1 MRTPGVRRRTAV
13 SLRKA
18 FGQLLCVFP
27 GVAALRRGQ
36 YGKHELVRPQ
46 EPGPAGGCRRP
57 AGSGASS
64 DLDAQ
69 GLVTINALG
78 RKCPIPII
86 MLAEQIRD
94 VPVGGIIAV
103 LADDPAA
110 YTDVPA
116 WCTMKSHEC
125 VFRTDLPSG
134 WSFGIRRR
142 Y

>member
-1 MRTPGVRRRTAV
+1 MENMSWFGRRSAPTPPLAATTAPPAPHV
-13 SLRKA
+13 PSSP
-18 FGQLLCVFP
+18 V
-27 GVAALRRGQ
+27 
-36 YGKHELVRPQ
+36 PQ
-46 EPGPAGGCRRP
+46 PM
-57 AGSGASS
+57 
-64 DLDAQ
+64 L
-69 GLVTINALG
+69 TIDALG

-94 VPVGGIIAV
+94 VPVGGVIAV

-110 YTDVPA
+110 YSDVPA

-125 VFRTDLPSG
+125 VFRTDLRSG